1 MEVASGEQS
10 TKFGETPIPCDQPGT
25 GPWPRVLTRPL
36 GSIHI
41 SRSSHSLTQ
50 DTCSLINGPMI
61 QGCPGKGA
69 FLDASLRR
77 LRILLISSSP
87 QSPSLEAPSSM
98 NSSIALKYK
107 EGKSLKFEYYN
118 SVKARK
124 IFKYTAGKIF
134 K

>member
-1 MEVASGEQS
+1 MGVASGEQS
-10 TKFGETPIPCDQPGT
+10 TKFGETPIPHDQQGT
-25 GPWPRVLTRPL
+25 ESWPQVLTRPL

-41 SRSSHSLTQ
+41 SGSSHSLTQ
-50 DTCSLINGPMI
+50 DSHSLMDGPMI
-61 QGCPGKGA
+61 QGCLGKRIL
-69 FLDASLRR
+69 LDASLRR

-87 QSPSLEAPSSM
+87 QSPSLEASSSM

-107 EGKSLKFEYYN
+107 EGKSLKFKYYN
-118 SVKARK
+118 FVKARK